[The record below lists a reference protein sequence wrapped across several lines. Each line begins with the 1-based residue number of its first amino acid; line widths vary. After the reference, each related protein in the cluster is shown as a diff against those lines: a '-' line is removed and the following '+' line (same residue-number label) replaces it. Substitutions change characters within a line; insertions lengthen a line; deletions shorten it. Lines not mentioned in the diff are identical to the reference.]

1 MSHDWFRQRHATGRE
16 PWEKACGSAR
26 RSGSTGTT
34 CALARASCG
43 SWSRSSG
50 KSREVP
56 LHPSTVEALRRYG
69 ERRDQLCPEPNAE
82 AFFLSATGT
91 RLVYRSVVS
100 VFQGLRSAT
109 YPARRGTLALSPPP
123 LLSGR

>member
-1 MSHDWFRQRHATGRE
+1 M
-16 PWEKACGSAR
+16 
-26 RSGSTGTT
+26 
-34 CALARASCG
+34 
-43 SWSRSSG
+43 
-50 KSREVP
+50 
-56 LHPSTVEALRRYG
+56 EALRRYG